1 MLSYFPAIYPDEL
14 LYSVIA
20 RLHAHLGAPPWLSL
34 LDELF
39 GRRMVVADLD
49 LPGAL
54 NRLAQQIPP
63 ERTLTASRLVDGLTQ
78 LPYYAAFQSPQAWT
92 WAHRRMCEGKV
103 SDVHIRLGLVAFRT
117 RCVKRLRFCPRCLED
132 MSARHGEYYWR
143 RDQQLPGVLVCP
155 IHAVPL
161 RESQV
166 DLPYSSR
173 HGYAEASDETCPAE
187 ACDLVPPT
195 AALRGG
201 PLWHLAIASAALL
214 REPAARR
221 SPVAWTAFYRKR
233 MQLCGMAH
241 TPRYMDQEALDRA
254 MRAYYGAVLSW
265 LPAVMEQDRFRG
277 DWLAG
282 MVRKQRKAIHP
293 LYHLLLQNCLSH
305 QTPCPRPF
313 GAGPWPC
320 RNPLHGKG
328 RHTAVT
334 RCAIHRNHDHSVGV
348 FACDCGYVYSR
359 TYIEASG
366 DQGPPRFQTYGP
378 LLKPTLERLVRSGAS
393 LRQTARQLDLDPKT
407 VVRLAGQLGVP
418 VAWKPSQSGAH
429 AVMAAPARK
438 AGSRVT
444 PKLSA
449 ARGEF
454 APTPTRWSLLD
465 EELPARIA
473 IAARRIRDRQPP
485 RRVSLAE
492 IERELGR
499 PGWLMKRRRQLPR
512 TTAAWK
518 AAAES
523 THAFQMRRAAWVI
536 RERRRCGQGLQSWRV
551 MRQAGLTAKY
561 LPAIG
566 RLLAAGQH
574 HRRSVS

>member
-34 LDELF
+34 LEELF
-39 GRRMVVADLD
+39 GRRMVVADPD

-54 NRLAQQIPP
+54 NRLALKIPP
-63 ERTLTASRLVDGLTQ
+63 ERALSAGCLVDTLTQ
-78 LPYYAAFQSPQAWT
+78 FPYYAAFQSPQTWT

-103 SDVHIRLGLVAFRT
+103 SDVHMRLGLVAFRT
-117 RCVKRLRFCPRCLED
+117 PCVKRLRFCPCCLED
-132 MSARHGEYYWR
+132 MNARYGEYYWR

-166 DLPYSSR
+166 DLPYGSR
-173 HGYAEASDETCPAE
+173 HGYIEASDETCPVE
-187 ACDLVPPT
+187 ACDVVPP
-195 AALRGG
+195 AMAIRGE

-214 REPAARR
+214 REPALPR
-221 SPVAWTAFYRKR
+221 SPAAWTAFYRDW
-233 MQLCGMAH
+233 MQRCGMAH
-241 TPRYMDQEALDRA
+241 APRYMDQEALDRA

-282 MVRKQRKAIHP
+282 MARKQRKVIHP
-293 LYHLLLQNCLSH
+293 LYHLLLQTCLSH
-305 QTPCPRPF
+305 QTLCSHPF

-320 RNPLHGKG
+320 HSPIHGKG

-348 FACDCGYVYSR
+348 FACGCGYVYTR

-366 DQGPPRFQTYGP
+366 DRGPPRFQAYGP
-378 LLKPTLERLVRSGAS
+378 LLKPALGRLVRSGAS
-393 LRQTARQLDLDPKT
+393 LRQTARQLNLDPKT
-407 VVRLAGQLGVP
+407 VVRLAGQLGVA
-418 VAWKPSQSGAH
+418 VAWKPSQPRAR
-429 AVMAAPARK
+429 AVMAVRAKKEKPHAN
-438 AGSRVT
+438 
-444 PKLSA
+444 PKVSA
-449 ARGEF
+449 TNRDSV
-454 APTPTRWSLLD
+454 PTSTRWSRLD
-465 EELPARIA
+465 EVLRARIA
-473 IAARRIRDRQPP
+473 IAARRIRDCQPP
-485 RRVSLAE
+485 KRISMAE

-499 PGWLMKRRRQLPR
+499 SGWLMKRRQQLPR
-512 TTAAWK
+512 ATAALK
-518 AAAES
+518 AVAES
-523 THAFQMRRAAWVI
+523 THVFQMRRAAWVI
-536 RERRRCGQGLQSWRV
+536 GERRRCGQGLQSWRV
-551 MRQAGLTAKY
+551 MRQAGLTAKH
-561 LPAIG
+561 LPAID
-566 RLLAAGQH
+566 RLLAGGQR